1 MPTRRP
7 LGKAIAR
14 GSRKKLITECMRGIA
29 TRKYL
34 NASMSRIL
42 HKEIRKLCSTAAKC
56 VLNPEHSNCSLQD
69 FTWDRLLEDIAANAP
84 MLLAFLQAC
93 TRTRKPRTNRKA
105 TIGMCITI
113 LLKFRF
119 NKMCLVQK
127 MIAVILYAGHSGK

>member
-1 MPTRRP
+1 
-7 LGKAIAR
+7 
-14 GSRKKLITECMRGIA
+14 MRGIA

-42 HKEIRKLCSTAAKC
+42 HKEIRKLCSTDAKC

-93 TRTRKPRTNRKA
+93 TRTKKPRTNRKA
-105 TIGMCITI
+105 TIGICVAI

-119 NKMCLVQK
+119 NKMCLVQNI
-127 MIAVILYAGHSGK
+127 IALILYAGLSGKQVYFVIS